1 MECLMIETLFA
12 VLLIT
17 NGSIIETVPTEG
29 MADCL
34 KTKRVAMQNIG
45 PDQDGIFMQCVQ
57 VEAEVEMDMGR
68 KRIVKILTENPTG
81 N

>member
-1 MECLMIETLFA
+1 MIETLFA

-29 MADCL
+29 MSDCL
-34 KTKRVAMQNIG
+34 KTKRVAMQNIR
-45 PDQDGIFMQCVQ
+45 PEQDGIFMQCVQ

>member
-1 MECLMIETLFA
+1 MECHMIETLFA
-12 VLLIT
+12 VLLIV
-17 NGSIIETVPTEG
+17 NGGVIESVPTEG

-34 KTKRVAMQNIG
+34 KTKRTAMQNIG
-45 PDQDGIFMQCVQ
+45 PDQEGVYMQCVQ

-68 KRIVKILTENPTG
+68 KRIVKILTENHTG

>member
-1 MECLMIETLFA
+1 MIETLFA

-29 MADCL
+29 MSDCL
-34 KTKRVAMQNIG
+34 RTKRVAIHNIG
-45 PDQDGIFMQCVQ
+45 PEQDGIFMQCVQ

>member
-1 MECLMIETLFA
+1 MIETLFA

-45 PDQDGIFMQCVQ
+45 PDQEGIFMQLSL
-57 VEAEVEMDMGR
+57 
-68 KRIVKILTENPTG
+68 IHI
-81 N
+81 

>member
-1 MECLMIETLFA
+1 MEYHMIETLFA

-29 MADCL
+29 MSDCL
-34 KTKRVAMQNIG
+34 RTKRVAMQNIG
-45 PDQDGIFMQCVQ
+45 PDQAGIFMQCVQ
-57 VEAEVEMDMGR
+57 VEAQVEIDMGR

>member
-1 MECLMIETLFA
+1 MIETLFA

-34 KTKRVAMQNIG
+34 KTKRVAMQNLSLIH
-45 PDQDGIFMQCVQ
+45 IS
-57 VEAEVEMDMGR
+57 E
-68 KRIVKILTENPTG
+68 PTRPY
-81 N
+81 